1 MSLVGIIDCG
11 ISNIRSV
18 TNALFAIGV
27 PYVKVTTPEG
37 VAKCSHLILPGDGAY
52 KAGIDR
58 MFESG
63 LSDALH
69 DAVRREKHILGICLG
84 MQLLANDGNE
94 FGVCPGLGF
103 IPGSVTK
110 LAPADPS
117 YPVPNIGWNSV
128 QFLSHT
134 RLTKGIED
142 AEFFYFMHSYA
153 YSDPKSSCVTAT
165 FDYSGDVVAIIEYEN
180 VYGVQFHPEKS
191 QRAGLRL
198 LANFTELR

>member
-18 TNALFAIGV
+18 TNALYAIGV
-27 PYVKVTTPEG
+27 PHVKVSAPEDI
-37 VAKCSHLILPGDGAY
+37 AKCSHLILPGDGAY

-58 MFESG
+58 MIQSG

-69 DAVRREKHILGICLG
+69 DAVKREKHILGICLG
-84 MQLLANDGNE
+84 MQLLADEGNE

-103 IPGSVTK
+103 IPGTVTK
-110 LAPADPS
+110 LSPADPS
-117 YPVPNIGWNSV
+117 YPVPNIGWNRI

-134 RLTKGIED
+134 RLTKGMGE

-153 YSDPKSSCVTAT
+153 YDNPKSPHVTAT
-165 FDYSGDVVAIIEYEN
+165 FDYSRDVVAIIEYEN

-191 QRAGLRL
+191 QRAGLHL
-198 LANFTELR
+198 LANFTGLR